1 MNVATSSR
9 IHPVGLD
16 EEEEAQIAKL
26 GALVAPVFQ
35 NKPSYKHKK
44 GRSVDFS
51 AKSGGSLSGTDHSR
65 KNVSSF
71 ISTNSEMYDTG
82 VTLEM
87 IINFLTANVDELGHD
102 PVLKKEFEDLCQE
115 MVKESKDPEL
125 QRILKAH
132 GWTGTRFRTS
142 NESPLDLN
150 ALLQDLSNIYLRS
163 KVSVYT
169 LRIASSL
176 NADNTKASDQ
186 IYSFVPDTLLSYLCK
201 PHVSLSRG
209 STMPHLN
216 LTPGTSTVRTA
227 LAGSTSTAGTIME
240 ESENPVDNS
249 APLLVTQ
256 ESTVSSTPSMG
267 GGGDVH
273 CITFNGACMLAD
285 ISGFSKFS
293 GAMCLKGVSG
303 LDELREATN
312 GFLGHIVKIV
322 YEFHGDG
329 KSCSRFTVFDLYSS
343 SKNLQ
348 SFHFFI
354 LFQSWHLR
362 EMR

>member
-9 IHPVGLD
+9 IHPVGLN

-35 NKPSYKHKK
+35 HKPSVKHKK

-51 AKSGGSLSGTDHSR
+51 AKSGSLSGGTDYSR
-65 KNVSSF
+65 KNISSF
-71 ISTNSEMYDTG
+71 ISTNSEMYDPG

-87 IINFLTANVDELGHD
+87 IINFLTANVEELGHD

-142 NESPLDLN
+142 TESPLDLN

-176 NADNTKASDQ
+176 NADNTKVSDQ
-186 IYSFVPDTLLSYLCK
+186 IYSFVPDTLLSYLCR
-201 PHVSLSRG
+201 PDVSLTNLSRG

-216 LTPGTSTVRTA
+216 LTPGTSTVRSALSIANGTA
-227 LAGSTSTAGTIME
+227 NGTIPE
-240 ESENPVDNS
+240 ESEKREEESVNI
-249 APLLVTQ
+249 LVTQ
-256 ESTVSSTPSMG
+256 ESNVSSTPSLG
-267 GGGDVH
+267 GTSGEVH
-273 CITFNGACMLAD
+273 SITFTGACMLAD

-329 KSCSRFTVFDLYSS
+329 KF
-343 SKNLQ
+343 
-348 SFHFFI
+348 
-354 LFQSWHLR
+354 
-362 EMR
+362 